1 ALRRRLPRRCVRG
14 ERVPDLPRHTRS
26 LTRALGVTSRK
37 THKHGRS
44 SHKKADKSMICS
56 FSLPRSSKEY
66 SQPGGWDKVCLFAS
80 VCVCVCV
87 SVRACLWVC
96 VCVESSCGKQS
107 SPVLCYPSHQ
117 SGYMR

>member
-44 SHKKADKSMICS
+44 SHKRGERSMRGS

-66 SQPGGWDKVCLFAS
+66 SQPGGWDKVCLFVS

-87 SVRACLWVC
+87 C
-96 VCVESSCGKQS
+96 VCVYVCPFSLLRRREWACWR
-107 SPVLCYPSHQ
+107 V
-117 SGYMR
+117 